1 MSRCV
6 SQGKKGDAAK
16 TLGWAGATPS
26 CRKIAARSLRAS
38 GVTPAS
44 GCSGNRSPCFGRA
57 EGEQQRICK
66 TVRNTKPQGG
76 IKGKNGNHQSTTQA
90 TEDNHGPGSSRGG
103 GENPARSIR
112 KIRSCICFKSSPRK
126 ITTSLR
132 L

>member
-57 EGEQQRICK
+57 EGEQQRSCK
-66 TVRNTKPQGG
+66 TACSTKPQGRN
-76 IKGKNGNHQSTTQA
+76 KRKYGNHQSTAQA
-90 TEDNHGPGSSRGG
+90 TEDGNDPGPSR
-103 GENPARSIR
+103 
-112 KIRSCICFKSSPRK
+112 
-126 ITTSLR
+126 
-132 L
+132 